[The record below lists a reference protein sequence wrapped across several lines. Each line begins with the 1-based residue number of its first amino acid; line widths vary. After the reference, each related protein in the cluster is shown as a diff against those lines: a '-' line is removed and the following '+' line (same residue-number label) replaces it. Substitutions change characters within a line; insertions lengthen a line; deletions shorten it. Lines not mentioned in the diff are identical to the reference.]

1 MSGLLAGKV
10 WQSNLDSH
18 LKPLAAA
25 MADIANDDGSSIFP
39 SVAYL
44 AWLLGKGERS
54 VQHGLSEL
62 KELGIIEAVAFE
74 KGGRNHT
81 TEYRLIEDR
90 LPYRL
95 PWKEVRKGATSA
107 PFSETK
113 GENSGKERVQLSTQ
127 RVKFSAERVKPTSP
141 DPSVDPSVTVK
152 EPSAHSRLMEF
163 IQRRNGPIANGGKEG
178 KDVKWLLSHYTPEGC
193 ERCFDFLAAQEWR
206 DTAVTWAT
214 VRKEIGHFLKKNGN
228 TSPASEKILSDN
240 GDSYTVEGADG
251 TPSKRWRTPEAF
263 ARDTGRNLEEVLAK
277 WN

>member
-90 LPYRL
+90 LPYRI
-95 PWKEVRKGATSA
+95 PWKEIRKGATSA
-107 PFSETK
+107 PFTKPK
-113 GENSGKERVQLSTQ
+113 GENSGQERVQLSTQ
-127 RVKFSAERVKPTSP
+127 RVQSAAERVKPAAP

-152 EPSAHSRLMEF
+152 EPSAHSRLMDF

-178 KDVKWLLSHYTPEGC
+178 KDAKWLLEHYNPEEC
-193 ERCFDFLAAQEWR
+193 ERCFDFLASQDWR

-214 VRKEIGHFLKKNGN
+214 VRREIGPYLKKADKT
-228 TSPASEKILSDN
+228 TSAGEKILTDF
-240 GDSYTVEGADG
+240 GDWYTVEGADG
-251 TPSKRWRTPEAF
+251 TPSKRYRTPEAF
-263 ARDTGRNLEEVLAK
+263 ARETGRDLEEVRAH